1 MSHERTRIA
10 GHLAANEA
18 EPKVT
23 PANPP
28 GYELGDEIGRGGMGV
43 VYLARDAAF
52 DRDVAVKLLA
62 ACYPSDSPASQRFL
76 NEARITGQLQHPGIP
91 AVHQVGTC
99 SDGRPFLAMKLI
111 KGRTLDEVLKGRAEH
126 GRLLAVFE
134 AVCQAVGYAHAHRVI
149 HRDLKPS
156 NIMVGAFGEVQVM
169 DWGLAKVLGNET
181 IKTADPSVPDQTVVW
196 TQISPTPE
204 TGSHTQ
210 AGSLVGTPAFIPP
223 EQAGGEIERVDERAD
238 VFGLGALLAVI
249 LTGKAPYVG
258 ETAESVRLLAVRGNL
273 DDCFARLDNCG
284 AEPELIALCKRCLS
298 FEPADRPRDGGEVAQ
313 AVAGLRSAAE
323 ERARTAERDK
333 AAADARTEEQRRK
346 RRWQFTA
353 AAVVVVALVGGIL
366 GLSVYLRAQAR
377 ANATL
382 AEQKA
387 KVEERFALA
396 QRAIAKLHSG
406 VSEDLLLKSDQFKE
420 LRTQLLKEAAD
431 FYGDLEKLLERE
443 VDANSRKTLA
453 EAYFELGELTRK
465 IGSSVEALAVHRKA
479 LALRRELAA
488 EQGADVETRLDV
500 ARSLEAEGWLL
511 DDTGDPTGAL
521 RAFEDQRDIATALE
535 AESATDAVRDV
546 LARSHRLIGGVL
558 AKSVRPAEALQ
569 SYQKSLAIHQK
580 LAYANPTVD
589 KFQSELAVIH
599 DHIGIHMLS
608 MGKPEAALTA
618 WRKALDIQQE
628 LTNAN
633 PAVIRFQFRL
643 AKIYDNI
650 AWCLLNMGQPVQ
662 GAEADCK
669 ALDIMQKLVEDNPA
683 VADCQDELA
692 NFQINIGRALDRQKR
707 LAEAFTALDKGLFI
721 LQRLVKADPKNVF
734 HRRAL
739 GESRAFRGG
748 ALVRAGQPGE
758 AAADLRQA
766 LDLWAA
772 LPNLDI
778 EIRVER
784 ARALALL
791 AGLGGNAKSG
801 VTKDE
806 AGRFADQSVAVLAD
820 AVKAGWALPSEL
832 KEPDFDAL
840 RGRVD
845 FQKLVADVESKTKK
859 AEEKP

>member
-1 MSHERTRIA
+1 
-10 GHLAANEA
+10 
-18 EPKVT
+18 
-23 PANPP
+23 
-28 GYELGDEIGRGGMGV
+28 MGV
-43 VYLARDAAF
+43 VFQATDTVLGREVAIKVLQDKFGSATAAAR
-52 DRDVAVKLLA
+52 
-62 ACYPSDSPASQRFL
+62 RFA
-76 NEARITGQLQHPGIP
+76 NEARIAAQLQHPAIP
-91 AVHQVGTC
+91 PVYDLGTLP
-99 SDGRPFLAMKLI
+99 DGRPFLAMKLI
-111 KGRTLDEVLKGRAEH
+111 KGDTLETILKQRNNLSSER
-126 GRLLAVFE
+126 GRLLAIFE
-134 AVCQAVGYAHAHRVI
+134 SVCQAIGYAHAHRVI
-149 HRDLKPS
+149 HRDIKPS

-169 DWGLAKVLGNET
+169 DWGLAKVLGEET
-181 IKTADPSVPDQTVVW
+181 PAITEELAAEQTRAW
-196 TQISPTPE
+196 TEIHGTPE
-204 TGSHTQ
+204 AGSQTRV
-210 AGSLVGTPAFIPP
+210 GSLVGTPAFIAP
-223 EQAGGEIERVDERAD
+223 EQAIGEIERVNEQSD
-238 VFGLGALLAVI
+238 VFGLGALLAVV
-249 LTGKAPYVG
+249 LTGKPPYTG
-258 ETAESVRLLAVRGNL
+258 ETAEAVRVQSVRGKL
-273 DDCFARLDNCG
+273 DDCFGRLDACG
-284 AEPELIALCKRCLS
+284 AEPELVALCKKCLAYES
-298 FEPADRPRDGGEVAQ
+298 AGRPRNGGGVAQ
-313 AVAGLRSAAE
+313 AVAALRSAAE

-387 KVEERFALA
+387 KVEQRFALA
-396 QRAIAKLHSG
+396 RMAIAKLHSG

-521 RAFEDQRDIATALE
+521 RAYEDQRDIATALE

-546 LARSHRLIGGVL
+546 LARSYRLIGGVL
-558 AKSVRPAEALQ
+558 ANSVRPAEALQ

-580 LAYANPTVD
+580 LANANPTVD
-589 KFQSELAVIH
+589 KFQSELAVTH
-599 DHIGIHMLS
+599 DRIGIHMLMS

-633 PAVIRFQFRL
+633 PAVIRFQFLL
-643 AKIYDNI
+643 ARIYDNI
-650 AWCLLNMGQPVQ
+650 GWCLLNMGKPIE
-662 GAEADCK
+662 GAEADRK
-669 ALDIMQKLVEDNPA
+669 ALDIMQKLVDDNPA
-683 VADCQDELA
+683 MADWQDQLA
-692 NFQINIGRALDRQKR
+692 NFQINTGRALDRQKR
-707 LAEAFTALDKGLFI
+707 LAEALTTLEKALVI
-721 LQRLVKADPKNVF
+721 LQKLVKADPKNVV
-734 HRRAL
+734 HRRVL
-739 GESRAFRGG
+739 GETRAFRGG
-748 ALVRAGQPGE
+748 ALTRAGQPGE

-801 VTKDE
+801 VTKDD
-806 AGRFADQSVAVLAD
+806 AGRFADQSLAVLAD
-820 AVKAGWALPSEL
+820 AVKAGWALPGEL

-840 RGRVD
+840 RGREE
-845 FQKLVADVESKTKK
+845 FQSLVAEVERKRK
-859 AEEKP
+859 